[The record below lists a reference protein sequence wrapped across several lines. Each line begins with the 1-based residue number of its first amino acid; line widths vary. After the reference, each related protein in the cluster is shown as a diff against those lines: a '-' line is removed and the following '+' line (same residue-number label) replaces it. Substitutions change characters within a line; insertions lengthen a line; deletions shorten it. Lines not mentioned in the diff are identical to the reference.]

1 MSLLHP
7 FSYLLISFALILP
20 ALSKDIPRQG
30 SGCRCIYGDPC
41 WPSPS
46 AFEALA
52 LKLSQPLL
60 RPLPPASPCYSSEP
74 SSPSDAALCAEAR
87 ENSDNGTW
95 RSAHPGSMQHPNF
108 ESYTFPNGTI
118 ESCLLLH
125 SSPGADFPGAGS
137 CGQGSVP
144 PIGIDARTPSDI
156 AAGIHFANE
165 HHLRLVV
172 KNTGHDFLGRSTA
185 RGAFLIWTHHM
196 KDIQVHTDFVPDG
209 APDGVEGQHAITLA
223 AGVQWNE
230 AYKAAHEA
238 GRTLVGGITAGGSV
252 GAAGGWVMGGG
263 HSALSPTYGLGV
275 DNVLQFTLL
284 TSSGAHLTANTYS
297 NPDLFW
303 ALRGGGGGTFGIL
316 TSVTYRTHPSAP
328 LAVVEL
334 KMNLTSPEVAQEM
347 VEAYVRLHPGV
358 NDKGWGGYSQ
368 VFPTYLQFVY
378 ISPGKTLVE
387 ANETFNSIFNLAR
400 ERSNYT
406 AEITTQVYPSFYA
419 WFEERFGGERSTGNV
434 GRMAE
439 LSSRLLARSVVE
451 KDPGLVARLLLSMP
465 NPSGAPWATVAG
477 GAVSQPDP
485 DSAGLNPAWREA
497 VAEVYFG
504 EFWTENEN
512 DLETIERARERLING
527 TEILDPVSVN
537 SAAYFNEAM
546 LYEKDFKTT
555 FFGSHY
561 DRLKEIKNKFDPE
574 DLFLVPLGVGSE
586 DWDEDLLC
594 PKA

>member
-1 MSLLHP
+1 MILLHP
-7 FSYLLISFALILP
+7 FSYLLLSLTLVLP
-20 ALSKDIPRQG
+20 ALSKDIHRQG

-46 AFEALA
+46 AFEVLA

-60 RPLPPASPCYSSEP
+60 RPLPPASPCYSSN

-95 RSAHPGSMQHPNF
+95 RSNHPGSMQHPNF

-125 SSPGADFPGAGS
+125 SSPGVDFPGSGN

-209 APDGVEGQHAITLA
+209 APDGVEGQH
-223 AGVQWNE
+223 GVQWNE

-284 TSSGAHLTANTYS
+284 TSSGTHLTANAHT

-328 LAVVEL
+328 LTVVEL

-347 VEAYVRLHPGV
+347 VT
-358 NDKGWGGYSQ
+358 DQ

-378 ISPGKTLVE
+378 ISPGKSLSE
-387 ANETFNSIFNLAR
+387 ANETFNSILSLAQ
-400 ERSNYT
+400 ERSNHT
-406 AEITTQVYPSFYA
+406 AETTTQVYPSFYA

-477 GAVSQPDP
+477 GAVAQPDP

-504 EFWTENEN
+504 EFWNENEN
-512 DLETIERARERLING
+512 DVETIERARERLING
-527 TEILDPVSVN
+527 TNILDPVSVN

-561 DRLKEIKNKFDPE
+561 DRLKEIKNRVDPE
-574 DLFLVPLGVGSE
+574 ALFLVPLGVGSE

-594 PKA
+594 PKGV